1 MNESYTLR
9 YMRSEDIPQV
19 VELDRLSFPLPWSSR
34 SYLFEI
40 TDNTASHMVT
50 LEEAVAAAQ
59 PRGLLGV
66 LRRLGTPSVATNV
79 AGYAGMWLIDGE
91 AHISTIAVHPN
102 LRGKGLGEILLS
114 GMLARSVNLNAVISV
129 LEVRVSNSNAI
140 ALYRKY
146 EFDIVG
152 RRKNYYRDNNEDAYL
167 MHLAPIDA
175 AYQTR
180 LTQRIAAL
188 EQRIQYIDC
197 LSKQPD
203 R

>member
-1 MNESYTLR
+1 VNESYTLR

-66 LRRLGTPSVATNV
+66 LRRLGTPSVAINV

-102 LRGKGLGEILLS
+102 QRGRGLGEILLS
-114 GMLARSVNLNAVISV
+114 GMLARCINLNAVISV

-167 MHLAPIDA
+167 MHLTPIDA
-175 AYQTR
+175 AYQMR
-180 LTQRIAAL
+180 LTQRISAL

>member
-1 MNESYTLR
+1 VNESYTLR